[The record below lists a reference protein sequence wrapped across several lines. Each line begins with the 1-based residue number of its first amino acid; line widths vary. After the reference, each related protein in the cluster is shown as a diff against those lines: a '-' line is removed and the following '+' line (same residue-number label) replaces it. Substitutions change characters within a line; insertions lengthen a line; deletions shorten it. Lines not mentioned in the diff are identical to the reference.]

1 MGRVVHRRKRET
13 TMKDLAV
20 NDQLIIPAAEL
31 QVGFARSGGP
41 GGQNVNKVESKVELR
56 WNPAQSAV
64 LGGADRD
71 WLLERLAGRLTQA
84 GDLLVTSSKTRD
96 QAKNRDDAMAKLAA
110 IVRAA
115 LERPKARR
123 RTRPSRAAE
132 ERRIQEKKR
141 RADVKKA
148 RRDPGDQG

>member
-1 MGRVVHRRKRET
+1 
-13 TMKDLAV
+13 MKDLAV

-64 LGGADRD
+64 LGDADRD

-84 GDLLVTSSKTRD
+84 GDLLVTSTRTRD
-96 QAKNRDDAMAKLAA
+96 QAKNRDDAMTKMGA

-115 LERPKARR
+115 LERPKPRKRR
-123 RTRPSRAAE
+123 QPSRAAK

-141 RADVKKA
+141 RAEVKQA
-148 RRDPGDQG
+148 RRGPAE

>member
-1 MGRVVHRRKRET
+1 
-13 TMKDLAV
+13 MKDLAV
-20 NDQLIIPAAEL
+20 NDQLVIPAAEL

-64 LGGADRD
+64 LGDADRD
-71 WLLERLAGRLTQA
+71 WLLERLAGQLTQA
-84 GDLLVTSSKTRD
+84 GDLLVTSTKTRD
-96 QAKNRDDAMAKLAA
+96 QAKNRADAMTKLAA

-115 LERPKARR
+115 LERPKPRKRR
-123 RTRPSRAAE
+123 QPSRAAK

-141 RADVKKA
+141 RAEVKQA
-148 RRDPGDQG
+148 RRGPEE

>member
-1 MGRVVHRRKRET
+1 
-13 TMKDLAV
+13 MKDLAV
-20 NDQLIIPAAEL
+20 NDQLTIPAAEL

-96 QAKNRDDAMAKLAA
+96 QARNRDDAMAKLAA
-110 IVRAA
+110 IVRAG
-115 LERPKARR
+115 LERPKPRKRR
-123 RTRPSRAAE
+123 QPSRAAK

-141 RADVKKA
+141 RAEIKQA
-148 RRDPGDQG
+148 RRGPEE

>member
-1 MGRVVHRRKRET
+1 
-13 TMKDLAV
+13 MKDLAV

-31 QVGFARSGGP
+31 QVAFARSGGP

-64 LGGADRD
+64 LGDADRD

-84 GDLLVTSSKTRD
+84 GDLLVTSTRTRD
-96 QAKNRDDAMAKLAA
+96 QAKNRDDAMTKMGA

-115 LERPKARR
+115 LERPKPRKRR
-123 RTRPSRAAE
+123 QPSRAAK

-141 RADVKKA
+141 RAEVKQA
-148 RRDPGDQG
+148 RRGPAE